1 MVVGSYRLLS
11 LLYLDTCIHLFFFSS
26 QMKIVPPLSP
36 GWLDTKLV
44 EVLCRLLLRL
54 NWIVSDILC

>member
-11 LLYLDTCIHLFFFSS
+11 LLYVYIFFSFSS
-26 QMKIVPPLSP
+26 QMKVVPPLSP

-54 NWIVSDILC
+54 NLIVSDILC